1 MSYTECCSALG
12 GSITADEYD
21 GTLMCESIANSFS
34 PAVYSSGGQELS
46 VIFAEDACS
55 YLADAESNL
64 QAQQAGGF
72 DFNSFSSGLSNIFGS
87 LGGFVN
93 SLTGFG
99 NTTTDGVPTYQQDAD
114 ARQQQ
119 VIIGFVVVL
128 ALIVGGVVISRRR
141 K

>member
-12 GSITADEYD
+12 GSIIADEFD
-21 GTLMCESIANSFS
+21 GTLMCESVANSFS
-34 PAVYSSGGQELS
+34 PAVYSSTGAELS

-55 YLADAESNL
+55 YLADGEANL

-87 LGGFVN
+87 LGGLIN

-99 NTTTDGVPTYQQDAD
+99 NTTDGVPTYQQDAD